1 MNEPSASPR
10 MTPCFLNLYDAPA
23 FSFFSAPDPPPWKA
37 PAFPLSE
44 MPLVC
49 NKSAALADRRV
60 TNGSPPPFSQSTI
73 CQLLIGGYT
82 SETLREPGIL
92 AGDYTVLFRIA
103 VQDRDI
109 LAS

>member
-1 MNEPSASPR
+1 MMPLLSP
-10 MTPCFLNLYDAPA
+10 FLVPLI
-23 FSFFSAPDPPPWKA
+23 PPPWKA
-37 PAFPLSE
+37 SAFPFSE

-60 TNGSPPPFSQSTI
+60 TNGSPPPPPFSQSTI